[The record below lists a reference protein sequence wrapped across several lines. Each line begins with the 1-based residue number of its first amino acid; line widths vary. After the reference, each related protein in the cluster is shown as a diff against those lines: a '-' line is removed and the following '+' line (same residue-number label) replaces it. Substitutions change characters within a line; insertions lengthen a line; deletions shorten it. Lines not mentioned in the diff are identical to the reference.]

1 MVKYQIMQIE
11 DIEHCDYAFRGY
23 RESKFNLD
31 DYSVIY
37 EGEIARTDEQDIDIC
52 ELLFY
57 MFNVVKPKDFP
68 GRSLSVSDV
77 VIITDGQYTTKY
89 YCDSVGWVKIK

>member
-23 RESKFNLD
+23 KESKFNLD

-37 EGEIARTDEQDIDIC
+37 EGEIDRIDEQDLDIC
-52 ELLFY
+52 EILFY
-57 MFNVVKPKDFP
+57 MFNVVKPKDFH

-77 VIITDGQYTTKY
+77 VVITDGQYMTKY
-89 YCDSVGWVKIK
+89 YCDIVGWVKIK